1 MKLHAGANILVSIF
15 GGGNW
20 SKLFQ
25 DAREGTGEGAWCI
38 WCIKINVSGLLK
50 NENKKK
56 KSGWFERIN
65 LFVLCWIG
73 RSFFVSLSNQKH
85 CYGELCMR
93 FAVFFI

>member
-56 KSGWFERIN
+56 ADGSRGLIY
-65 LFVLCWIG
+65 
-73 RSFFVSLSNQKH
+73 SFCVGLADLSL
-85 CYGELCMR
+85 YL
-93 FAVFFI
+93 

>member
-56 KSGWFERIN
+56 KADGSRGLIY
-65 LFVLCWIG
+65 
-73 RSFFVSLSNQKH
+73 SFCVGLADLSL
-85 CYGELCMR
+85 YL
-93 FAVFFI
+93 